1 MTHHWT
7 IRRAG
12 HLMLLLIGLCPT
24 LPAQHDCL
32 HHKRSNGQAK
42 GGGGGVL
49 HPMDLLHQRIHLDLT
64 AANTI
69 TARCDIQAVPRT
81 DGLDQFTLDLAGL
94 TVDSV
99 TTSGGALV
107 FTHAGELLT
116 IDLPA
121 PLTTSDTID
130 LTVHYHG
137 TPITDPSGFGGFYF
151 SGNYRYNLG
160 VAFTSVPHSYG
171 RILFPCADNFTE
183 RSTYEFIVRT
193 NGGRNAW
200 CNGVLVG
207 ETALGGDTLER
218 HWLLEQAIPSYLAS
232 VAANTYV
239 SARDTFPSITGVDV
253 PVDLVALPQDTTN
266 LKNSFIRLKDSFDH
280 FENWFGPYRW
290 DRVGYVV
297 TPIGAMEHATSIH
310 YPASIVNGNTNYEH
324 IMAHELAHHW
334 WGNLVTCDRAEEMY
348 INEGFAEYLSYLFL
362 EHAHGRDR
370 YMNEFRSNHRKMV
383 HRAHLLDGGW
393 WALSEVPQEWTYGE
407 HSYNK
412 GADALHSLRGYL
424 GDALFIEG
432 LTSFLGTYAFQPVN
446 TLMLRDHL
454 TAVTGVD
461 MAPYFSNVV
470 QQPGWAAF
478 EVDSFTVVPGD
489 VMYMVTV
496 HVQQKARGPAEYH
509 QQVPLHVSFM
519 DADGTFWQAPDSVL
533 VGGATSTFEMV
544 VPFDPVSVVL
554 NPEERISLAIT
565 VDSDTLEGP
574 GINQYSHADIRLT
587 VANVPEPVPVR
598 IEEYWVAA
606 DPEVDDPSGIFVSPD
621 RWWRIVGRFPEGTE
635 VSGRIQYDGR
645 STATTS
651 YDHGLVALA
660 GGTPFVEDSLVLLYR
675 PDQRAPWTVHPNF
688 TLNTLTSP
696 TDLWGRVE
704 FTDVQ
709 PGEYTLGW
717 RHSAVG
723 IDDLGAPAAHWTI
736 HPNPAHEVVTI
747 TRDHALPAP
756 GMLQLIDGAGRLA
769 QELRW
774 QGPTQM
780 VDVSKLVAGT
790 YTVRFVP
797 HGGEAVR
804 AGQVVVAR

>member
-1 MTHHWT
+1 M
-7 IRRAG
+7 
-12 HLMLLLIGLCPT
+12 
-24 LPAQHDCL
+24 
-32 HHKRSNGQAK
+32 
-42 GGGGGVL
+42 
-49 HPMDLLHQRIHLDLT
+49 
-64 AANTI
+64 
-69 TARCDIQAVPRT
+69 
-81 DGLDQFTLDLAGL
+81 
-94 TVDSV
+94 
-99 TTSGGALV
+99 
-107 FTHAGELLT
+107 
-116 IDLPA
+116 
-121 PLTTSDTID
+121 
-130 LTVHYHG
+130 
-137 TPITDPSGFGGFYF
+137 
-151 SGNYRYNLG
+151 
-160 VAFTSVPHSYG
+160 
-171 RILFPCADNFTE
+171 
-183 RSTYEFIVRT
+183 
-193 NGGRNAW
+193 
-200 CNGVLVG
+200 
-207 ETALGGDTLER
+207 
-218 HWLLEQAIPSYLAS
+218 
-232 VAANTYV
+232 
-239 SARDTFPSITGVDV
+239 
-253 PVDLVALPQDTTN
+253 DLVALPQDTTN

-297 TPIGAMEHATSIH
+297 TPIGAMEHATSVH

-370 YMNEFRSNHRKMV
+370 YMKEFRSNHRTMV
-383 HRAHLLDGGW
+383 HRAHLLDAGW

-461 MAPYFSNVV
+461 MAPYFSNVI

-478 EVDSFTVVPGD
+478 EVDSFSVQPGD
-489 VMYMVTV
+489 VHYMVTV
-496 HVQQKARGPAEYH
+496 HVQQKVRGPAQLH
-509 QQVPLHVSFM
+509 QHVPMWASFM
-519 DADGTFWQAPDSVL
+519 DASGALWQAPDSVL
-533 VGGATSTFEMV
+533 IGGATSSFDVV

-554 NPEERISLAIT
+554 NEDERISLAIT
-565 VDSDTLEGP
+565 VNSDTLTGP

-675 PDQRAPWTVHPNF
+675 PDQHAPWTVHPAF
-688 TLNTLTSP
+688 TLNTLVSP
-696 TDLWGRVE
+696 TDLWGRIE
-704 FTDVQ
+704 FTNVQ

-723 IDDLGAPAAHWTI
+723 IDDLGANAARWNI
-736 HPNPAHEVVTI
+736 HPNPAQDMVTI
-747 TRDHALPAP
+747 SVGGVQHLSGT
-756 GMLQLIDGAGRLA
+756 MQLIDEAGRLA
-769 QELRW
+769 RHVRW
-774 QGPTQM
+774 QGPTQQ
-780 VDVSKLVAGT
+780 VEITGLAAGT
-790 YTVRFVP
+790 YQVRFVP
-797 HGGEAVR
+797 QGGDVVPV
-804 AGQVVVAR
+804 GQMVVVR